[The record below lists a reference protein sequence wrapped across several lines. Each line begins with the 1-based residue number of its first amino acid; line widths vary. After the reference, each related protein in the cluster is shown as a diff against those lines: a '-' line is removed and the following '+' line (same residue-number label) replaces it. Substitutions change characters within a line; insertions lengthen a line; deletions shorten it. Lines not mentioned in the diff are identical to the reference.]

1 MAATTGANVNTIVN
15 AERRLAFTIW
25 CTTSSSQRSFLVPT
39 KITSGCFCGNSNHTL
54 SSHTTGRSNRF
65 NTENNRRNETTNS
78 NDNKSAHKAWLEQ
91 ERAALLDDAS
101 FLTRS
106 VYRNCVRSIRLIRW
120 GNASD
125 ERDFQ
130 EREEAQMRDLS
141 ASIMDRQKDQRFSMI
156 SMLPPVDRE
165 DELRSRAEYYGQYAR
180 EMFIQE
186 SDCLNDP
193 VWDYEQHIQR
203 YLFHIK
209 RGDEHRAWLLQDMQF
224 EDPYSQDVEKLAER
238 RRQIQRFDARAL
250 RYVRSM
256 QEYHRSPSPKSPWS
270 PPPLLPVSMED
281 NSYTGIYADESED
294 EEGDN
299 WFHDSDD
306 EEEDESTLPSWY
318 KNPQN
323 E

>member
-1 MAATTGANVNTIVN
+1 MFPLGLPRCCQLRITEGAVTKPRWRKRSTVVSLAATTGANVNTIVN

-54 SSHTTGRSNRF
+54 SSHTTGRRNRF
-65 NTENNRRNETTNS
+65 NTENNPRNETTNS

-180 EMFIQE
+180 EMFAPNQ
-186 SDCLNDP
+186 P
-193 VWDYEQHIQR
+193 
-203 YLFHIK
+203 
-209 RGDEHRAWLLQDMQF
+209 
-224 EDPYSQDVEKLAER
+224 
-238 RRQIQRFDARAL
+238 RQGVTGA
-250 RYVRSM
+250 
-256 QEYHRSPSPKSPWS
+256 PS
-270 PPPLLPVSMED
+270 
-281 NSYTGIYADESED
+281 
-294 EEGDN
+294 
-299 WFHDSDD
+299 
-306 EEEDESTLPSWY
+306 
-318 KNPQN
+318 
-323 E
+323 